1 MRRDWEEIL
10 EDYVAGVDY
19 PISLFYKEILQV
31 EPNVKVLLTE
41 RDPVRWYESVRDSIM
56 KVNNIQISWP
66 QSFLSRILGLW
77 EESRLPY
84 DISKHSSSPN
94 KTGCK
99 TSRLS
104 SHLSYKLT
112 LAGMYEAI
120 EAGEEAAVKF
130 YEDHVREVK
139 RLVPPSQ
146 LLCFHVKQGWGP
158 LCGTPL
164 RVPQC
169 STADCSLPES
179 ERHLGNVDGGTVR
192 DKKREIKL

>member
-19 PISLFYKEILQV
+19 PISLFYKEILKVQ
-31 EPNVKVLLTE
+31 PNVKVLLTE

-56 KVNNIQISWP
+56 IVNNIQISWP

-146 LLCFHVKQGWGP
+146 LLCFQVKQGWGP
-158 LCGTPL
+158 LCEFL
-164 RVPQC
+164 NVPQ
-169 STADCSLPES
+169 P
-179 ERHLGNVDGGTVR
+179 TVPFPR
-192 DKKREIKL
+192 VNDTSAMLMVGR